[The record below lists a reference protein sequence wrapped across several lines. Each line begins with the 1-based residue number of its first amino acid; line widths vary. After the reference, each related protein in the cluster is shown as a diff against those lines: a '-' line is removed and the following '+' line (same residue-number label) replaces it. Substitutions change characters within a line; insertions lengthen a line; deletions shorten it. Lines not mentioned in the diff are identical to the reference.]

1 MLTFF
6 SNLYCLF
13 CHQTSTFMKPL
24 YLKNYEELTYK
35 DNINKH
41 THTHTDKKLTGK
53 SNFLK
58 CLMGYFDASFNVYLH
73 VQTSINK
80 MYIHYH
86 E

>member
-1 MLTFF
+1 
-6 SNLYCLF
+6 
-13 CHQTSTFMKPL
+13 MKPL

-53 SNFLK
+53 SHFLK